1 MKKFITLVEFGT
13 QFLKKINGIASSRLM
28 SIGSTS
34 DGYFTF
40 RCVDDAGVEKVFK
53 ISCWDNTPTAMIDRV
68 EVLEHAIQYG
78 NKAAVE
84 LLKSFGPDCYIQ
96 TADNYADL
104 LYLLTGGAEGRPM
117 EDF

>member
-1 MKKFITLVEFGT
+1 MKKFVTLVEFGT
-13 QFLKKINGIASSRLM
+13 EFLKKINGIANCRLM
-28 SIGSTS
+28 SIGSSS

-40 RCVDDAGVEKVFK
+40 RCVDDAGDEKVFK

-84 LLKSFGPDCYIQ
+84 LLKSFGPDCYRQ

-104 LYLLTGGAEGRPM
+104 LYLLTGGAEGIPM
-117 EDF
+117 ENF